1 MTQRGARALG
11 KVLSDAQITRYQ
23 EEGFVSP
30 VDVMSEQEANQYL
43 QRFEE
48 AEQRY
53 PMLAHAHK
61 RNNVHLSFKCLDELA
76 HHRVILDA
84 VEDLI
89 GAHFSLWA
97 TVLFCKEPQSP
108 HYVSWHQDATYMGMS
123 DTEFVTPWLALTPST
138 LTTGC
143 MQMIPGSHQHAIFE
157 HEDTY
162 AEDNILTRGQ
172 VAKGIDETAAV
183 DLLLKPGQMSL
194 HHAKVVHGSRPNNS
208 AHRRVGFAM
217 QSYMPPQVEQIVGN
231 NLWLDIRG
239 VNDRHN
245 SRRLHRPQYDA
256 DPIAAA
262 DRELADANLD
272 DILYRG
278 AAQKRGY

>member
-1 MTQRGARALG
+1 MSQRSARALG
-11 KVLSDAQITRYQ
+11 KVLSQAQITQYH
-23 EEGFVSP
+23 EAGFISP
-30 VDVMSEQEANQYL
+30 VDVLSEQEANEYL

-48 AEQRY
+48 AERRY
-53 PMLAHAHK
+53 PALAHAHK

-123 DTEFVTPWLALTPST
+123 ASEFVTPWLALTPST
-138 LTTGC
+138 LATGC
-143 MQMIPGSHQHAIFE
+143 MQMIPGSHKGAIFE
-157 HEDTY
+157 HEDTF

-172 VAKGIDETAAV
+172 VARGIDETAAV
-183 DLLLKPGQMSL
+183 DLILKPGQMSL
-194 HHAKVVHGSRPNNS
+194 HHARVVHCSRPNTT
-208 AHRRVGFAM
+208 AQRLVGFAM
-217 QSYMPPQVEQIVGN
+217 QSYMPPQIVQVVGK

-239 VNDRHN
+239 VNDRPDTL
-245 SRRLHRPQYDA
+245 RLHRPQCDA

>member
-1 MTQRGARALG
+1 LG
-11 KVLSDAQITRYQ
+11 KVLSQAQITQYH
-23 EEGFVSP
+23 EAGFISP
-30 VDVMSEQEANQYL
+30 VDVLSEQEANEYL

-48 AEQRY
+48 AERRY
-53 PMLAHAHK
+53 PALAHAHK

-123 DTEFVTPWLALTPST
+123 ASEFVTPWLALTPST
-138 LTTGC
+138 LATGC
-143 MQMIPGSHQHAIFE
+143 MQMIPGSHKGAIFE
-157 HEDTY
+157 HEDTF

-172 VAKGIDETAAV
+172 VARGIDETAAV
-183 DLLLKPGQMSL
+183 DLILKPGQMSL
-194 HHAKVVHGSRPNNS
+194 HHARVVHGSRPNTT
-208 AHRRVGFAM
+208 AQRRIGFAM
-217 QSYMPPQVEQIVGN
+217 QSYMPPQIVQVVGK

-239 VNDRHN
+239 VNDRPD
-245 SRRLHRPQYDA
+245 SLRLHRPQCDA